1 MNHHGKIDIDYSTKN
16 VSIPSKDE
24 YKVKLASKIKRVI
37 NRMRWKALEYLGKL
51 YNSTKESYVFKS
63 RKCIPTVKEMTN
75 FEEDLRL
82 VIRSLEYKNVNSE
95 FSKEL
100 VDDIKLIKNA

>member
-1 MNHHGKIDIDYSTKN
+1 
-16 VSIPSKDE
+16 
-24 YKVKLASKIKRVI
+24 
-37 NRMRWKALEYLGKL
+37 MRWKALEYLAIL
-51 YNSTKESYVFKS
+51 HNSTKESYVFKS

-82 VIRSLEYKNVNSE
+82 VIRNLEYRNVNSE

-100 VDDIKLIKNA
+100 VDDIKLIKNAKKMLINADKSRNIYRVTPEKYKNISSKI

>member
-1 MNHHGKIDIDYSTKN
+1 
-16 VSIPSKDE
+16 
-24 YKVKLASKIKRVI
+24 
-37 NRMRWKALEYLGKL
+37 MRWKALEYLAIL
-51 YNSTKESYVFKS
+51 YNSTKKSYVFKS